1 MFNRTENN
9 WDPGC
14 FLINDYDG
22 GRQENFF
29 EIGKSIHS
37 NHMFFLEIQ
46 IYIPAIVQEQQLEIK
61 FQFVT
66 PRFRP
71 FGERMIAKLNIVQDF
86 IAEPDILSS
95 RMSEHQLS
103 AIREGSEAESSMN

>member
-1 MFNRTENN
+1 MPEQENCAKNEYATTVQAGQVAFIQFKVFNRTENN

-29 EIGKSIHS
+29 EISKSILS

-46 IYIPAIVQEQQLEIK
+46 IYIPAIVQDQ
-61 FQFVT
+61 
-66 PRFRP
+66 
-71 FGERMIAKLNIVQDF
+71 
-86 IAEPDILSS
+86 
-95 RMSEHQLS
+95 
-103 AIREGSEAESSMN
+103 